1 MVGQRV
7 FVRDIGF
14 KNGFELGFH
23 RRECRKFKR
32 APFLETDE
40 KDAFTVLRHNAF
52 RVNDRR
58 MEVITERI
66 GERVV
71 DDLKR
76 PPLVVAL
83 EVLHVLQHEGGG
95 LVKLDDF
102 RERKEQV
109 ALFLVVKAGR
119 PAETLFFGNTRDAE
133 RLAGKSP
140 AKNVVGRNIRDG
152 NGVNVA
158 LRFLAKVGGVGL
170 AGIFVPIR

>member
-1 MVGQRV
+1 MVVQRV

-66 GERVV
+66 GERVL

-76 PPLVVAL
+76 AALVMAL
-83 EVLHVLQHEGGG
+83 EILHVFQHKRGG
-95 LVKLDDF
+95 LVELDYF
-102 RERKEQV
+102 RQ
-109 ALFLVVKAGR
+109 
-119 PAETLFFGNTRDAE
+119 
-133 RLAGKSP
+133 
-140 AKNVVGRNIRDG
+140 
-152 NGVNVA
+152 
-158 LRFLAKVGGVGL
+158 
-170 AGIFVPIR
+170 